1 MRSSGSQACA
11 VLWSEKKEGFLAAR
25 NDGGLCWFLIFGE
38 GAGMWRTYGAPIAF
52 ALGFPALTGWA
63 KFMARRWR

>member
-1 MRSSGSQACA
+1 MTPLCVGA
-11 VLWSEKKEGFLAAR
+11 SEIEDAQKKRDWTARRESRHFCFL
-25 NDGGLCWFLIFGE
+25 GE

-63 KFMARRWR
+63 KFVTRLRR